1 MHVTNTTRR
10 KILQRNRLQYIDI
23 ILPPRPLQSLL
34 HINTSKQ
41 RLSGRKP
48 ARVEAPAAATAAAV
62 GAAAGPGSSRVAA
75 PADRSTASA
84 LLDTGGGT
92 ARLLARAGRCTV
104 NSPAEAEAESIRSEP
119 LRRPRGRAT
128 QARQSADVYLSLYLY
143 RVHTTKYCKKIQ
155 KTEKEQNTMV
165 RHSRKSTRDQGPTN
179 RPTYQR

>member
-128 QARQSADVYLSLYLY
+128 QARQSADVYLSLLSFS
-143 RVHTTKYCKKIQ
+143 RAHHKMLQNKKN
-155 KTEKEQNTMV
+155 EK
-165 RHSRKSTRDQGPTN
+165 
-179 RPTYQR
+179 